1 MYYVKVNILIVKLTD
16 RKAGLK
22 KFFPLLLFKV

>member
-1 MYYVKVNILIVKLTD
+1 MYYVKVNILIVKLAD

-22 KFFPLLLFKV
+22 KILSIIII